1 MKLISLIT
9 RLSSLVTIVH
19 GHARFARQ
27 TTNEGGDDDNN
38 NPTCSDTSDQCSTWK
53 TMNLC
58 TAEAVKK
65 SCALTCDNCDN
76 IAAQIQNSNLS
87 ENNAANNNNS
97 SSVGDDDVCEDIIA
111 GCSNFSSQ
119 CDKINIRN
127 GCRKTCNLCKID
139 TGIGSIVA
147 NQLCQDLL
155 PACDLLSA
163 RTGCNSPAMKASCA
177 LTCGTC
183 ENILEPIL
191 NKKSNDNEQPEIVST
206 TAITEVEEQATSVEN
221 TSETVKAE
229 SESVSENSEET
240 AEITKI
246 SDNEDVTTEAIET
259 VEAGSSENETIEID
273 DSVTPNTA
281 KSDESSVSI
290 TVVTTESSV
299 SGEVEEE
306 HDENDPNQDHSGH
319 SHNNDKSSGT
329 ETICWSVLV
338 VVLTFLV
345 L

>member
-19 GHARFARQ
+19 GHTRFARQ
-27 TTNEGGDDDNN
+27 AADDAVDNN

-53 TMNLC
+53 EMNLC

-65 SCALTCDNCDN
+65 SCALTCDNCEN

-97 SSVGDDDVCEDIIA
+97 SSVVDDVCEDIIA

-163 RTGCNSPAMKASCA
+163 RTGCSSPAMKASCA

-191 NKKSNDNEQPEIVST
+191 NKKSNNEQPEIVST
-206 TAITEVEEQATSVEN
+206 TASTEVEEQTTSVEN
-221 TSETVKAE
+221 TSETIDKAKNE
-229 SESVSENSEET
+229 SASENSEET

-246 SDNEDVTTEAIET
+246 SDNENLTTEEEIET
-259 VEAGSSENETIEID
+259 GSSENETIEID
-273 DSVTPNTA
+273 DSVTPGNS
-281 KSDESSVSI
+281 KSEESSVSI
-290 TVVTTESSV
+290 TVVTTETSIDA
-299 SGEVEEE
+299 EVEQNDE
-306 HDENDPNQDHSGH
+306 HDESDGTDHTGH

-338 VVLTFLV
+338 IMLTFLV

>member
-1 MKLISLIT
+1 
-9 RLSSLVTIVH
+9 
-19 GHARFARQ
+19 
-27 TTNEGGDDDNN
+27 
-38 NPTCSDTSDQCSTWK
+38 
-53 TMNLC
+53 MNLC

-65 SCALTCDNCDN
+65 SCALTCDNCEN

-87 ENNAANNNNS
+87 ENDAANNNNNS

-163 RTGCNSPAMKASCA
+163 RTGCSSPAMKASCA

-191 NKKSNDNEQPEIVST
+191 NKKQNSNNEQPEIAST
-206 TAITEVEEQATSVEN
+206 TAISDVEEQATSVEN

-229 SESVSENSEET
+229 SEKSGVDANNEET
-240 AEITKI
+240 AE
-246 SDNEDVTTEAIET
+246 TTEAIET
-259 VEAGSSENETIEID
+259 EVEAGSSDNETIEID
-273 DSVTPNTA
+273 ESVTPDNNE

-290 TVVTTESSV
+290 TVVTTESSTV
-299 SGEVEEE
+299 DEEK
-306 HDENDPNQDHSGH
+306 HDENDGKDHSGH
-319 SHNNDKSSGT
+319 SHNNNKSSGT
-329 ETICWSVLV
+329 ETICWSV
-338 VVLTFLV
+338 
-345 L
+345 

>member
-1 MKLISLIT
+1 
-9 RLSSLVTIVH
+9 
-19 GHARFARQ
+19 
-27 TTNEGGDDDNN
+27 
-38 NPTCSDTSDQCSTWK
+38 
-53 TMNLC
+53 MNLC

-155 PACDLLSA
+155 PAPGCDLLTA
-163 RTGCNSPAMKASCA
+163 RTGCNSATKLSCA

-191 NKKSNDNEQPEIVST
+191 NKKSNNEQPEIVST

-221 TSETVKAE
+221 TSSEQAE

-246 SDNEDVTTEAIET
+246 TDNENVLEDLAETET
-259 VEAGSSENETIEID
+259 GSAENETIEIN
-273 DSVTPNTA
+273 DSVTPDNA
-281 KSDESSVSI
+281 KSSEESSVSI

-299 SGEVEEE
+299 EEKE
-306 HDENDPNQDHSGH
+306 EGGHDENDGEDHTGH
-319 SHNNDKSSGT
+319 SHNNDKNSAAG
-329 ETICWSVLV
+329 TICWSVLV
-338 VVLTFLV
+338 VVLTLLV